1 MIIDLLSSNAFRSML
16 HPQVAEPVTSG
27 DQARNTICDQGHSAT
42 HSETE
47 TVTQRRMTSAMR
59 LVLKVPLIVMA
70 LLPATHETAYHKSAT
85 NHDIPQRTD
94 TLDMNYGLVPRLQ
107 LTRGMRRARQD
118 HIAGQQ
124 RREC

>member
-1 MIIDLLSSNAFRSML
+1 ML
-16 HPQVAEPVTSG
+16 HPQVTEPATSG
-27 DQARNTICDQGHSAT
+27 DRAHNTICDQGHSAT
-42 HSETE
+42 HSEAE
-47 TVTQRRMTSAMR
+47 TITQRRMTSAMR

-85 NHDIPQRTD
+85 NHDITQGTD
-94 TLDMNYGLVPRLQ
+94 TLDMNYGLVSRLQ

-118 HIAGQQ
+118 HITWQQ